1 MFCQMTQYGRK
12 FYFGDFAKIS
22 FIIKTIPQD
31 VSKIPK
37 STLKSICGTLL
48 FALHCLDGGYVV

>member
-1 MFCQMTQYGRK
+1 MTQYGRK

-37 STLKSICGTLL
+37 STFESICCPLL